1 MKRKKFISNGSLL
14 GLVAGTLSIES
25 FTKLSAG
32 EANKQNMQNYV
43 DEFELNE
50 ITIDELQ
57 QKMSS
62 GKLTALQLAE
72 IYLKRIDGIDKNG
85 IALKSVIEINPTA
98 IKEATILDE
107 ERKSGTTRGLLHGIP
122 VLIKDNMD
130 VENMNT
136 TAGSL
141 ALDGNKPAQDAF
153 LVKQLRQAGAVILG
167 KTNLS
172 EWANIRSENSS
183 SGWSSR
189 GGQTKN
195 PYILDRN
202 PCGSSSGSAVAVS
215 ANLCAVAIGT
225 ETDGSIV
232 APASVN
238 GVVGLKPTV
247 GLISRTGIIP
257 ISETQD
263 TAGPIAR
270 TVKDAA
276 ILLGVITGID
286 ENDNASALSKGK
298 TFSDYTKFLQA
309 GLLKGKRIGVEAV
322 WSSKN
327 TKLNLLFHK
336 IIQQLKSAEAVV
348 VEIQI
353 LEPLSKLGDAELEVL
368 LCEFKDGLNKYLSK
382 SNAKIKTLA
391 DLIAFN
397 KKEEN
402 VMMPFFQ
409 QEIFENAEKTDGLKT
424 DVYLNA
430 LSLSRDNSRKIID
443 EVMSKNN
450 LDAIMGLTSGPACTT
465 DLIYGDHWGDISFS
479 APAAM
484 AGYPHITV
492 PAGFVYDLPVGV
504 SFFSEAYSEPKLLGI
519 AYAFE
524 QLFGARKKPEFKST
538 LVANKIT
545 EH

>member
-14 GLVAGTLSIES
+14 GLVAGTLSVES
-25 FTKLSAG
+25 FTTVTTSEKTKAG
-32 EANKQNMQNYV
+32 MQNHI

-57 QKMSS
+57 QKMAL
-62 GKLTALQLAE
+62 GKLTAVQLAE
-72 IYLKRIDGIDKNG
+72 IYLKRIDAIDKNG
-85 IALKSVIEINPTA
+85 FALRSVIEINPTA
-98 IKEATILDE
+98 IKEASLLDE
-107 ERKSGTTRGLLHGIP
+107 ERKRGETRGILHGIP

-141 ALDGNKPAQDAF
+141 ALVGNKPSQDAF
-153 LVKQLRQAGAVILG
+153 LVKQLRKAGAVILG

-286 ENDNASALSKGK
+286 EKDEAAALSKGK
-298 TFSDYTKFLQA
+298 AFPDYTKFLQT
-309 GLLKGKRIGVEAV
+309 GLLKGKRIGVEAA

-327 TKLNLLFHK
+327 TKMNLLFQK

-368 LCEFKDGLNKYLSK
+368 LCEFKDGLNKYLSNN
-382 SNAKIKTLA
+382 NAKIKTLA

-402 VMMPFFQ
+402 VVMPFFQ
-409 QEIFENAEKTDGLKT
+409 QEIFEKAEKTDGLKT

-430 LSLSRDNSRKIID
+430 LSLSRDTSRKIID

-492 PAGFVYDLPVGV
+492 PAGFVYDLPIGV
-504 SFFSEAYSEPKLLGI
+504 SFFSEAFSEPKLLGI

-524 QLFGARKKPEFKST
+524 QRFGARKKPEFKST
-538 LVANKIT
+538 L
-545 EH
+545 